1 MCLESY
7 LDEQDELVLLL
18 LAGPRQRVREQVV
31 LGDRVGRRGE
41 GWGAGEKGGEQVVL
55 GDRVG
60 RRGEV
65 RQRGDRRGR
74 EG

>member
-31 LGDRVGRRGE
+31 LGDRVGRRGDGGAQGRRVGSRSSLGI
-41 GWGAGEKGGEQVVL
+41 GWGAGE
-55 GDRVG
+55 R
-60 RRGEV
+60 
-65 RQRGDRRGR
+65 
-74 EG
+74 

>member
-31 LGDRVGRRGE
+31 LGDLEWCGYSRSQPLHRLGRR
-41 GWGAGEKGGEQVVL
+41 
-55 GDRVG
+55 RI
-60 RRGEV
+60 R
-65 RQRGDRRGR
+65 
-74 EG
+74 